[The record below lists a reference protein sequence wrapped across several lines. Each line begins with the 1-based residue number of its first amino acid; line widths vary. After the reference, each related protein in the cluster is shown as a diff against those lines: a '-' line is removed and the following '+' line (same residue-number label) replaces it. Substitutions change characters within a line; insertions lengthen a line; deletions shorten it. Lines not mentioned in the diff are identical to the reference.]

1 MRVLLA
7 TGEHRQQKGSKAYTL
22 DICKTSLSQKYI
34 FNYRVIPSLSGLARS
49 PTQMVPQALPAP
61 RHQMNRHRA
70 GPAEVRGLK
79 RTRRRGVPLSPLA
92 HLGLSWPPELAANP
106 KFGEPRGS
114 GTATPRIHVSR
125 VIRRRGR
132 GLSFC

>member
-34 FNYRVIPSLSGLARS
+34 FNYTVIRSLSGLVRS
-49 PTQMVPQALPAP
+49 PTQMVPQALPNP
-61 RHQMNRHRA
+61 RKQMKQHRA

-79 RTRRRGVPLSPLA
+79 ITR
-92 HLGLSWPPELAANP
+92 
-106 KFGEPRGS
+106 
-114 GTATPRIHVSR
+114 
-125 VIRRRGR
+125 
-132 GLSFC
+132 